1 MIYGNTQELIE
12 LLKKNGVWA
21 KKDLGQN
28 FLVNP
33 EILEKIIGAADLKK
47 SDSVVE
53 IGPGPGILTIELAKR
68 AATVRTIEL
77 DAAIIPLLQENIRP
91 YTNVELET
99 GNALRAKLP
108 EQPYKLVANIPYYIT
123 SPLISHFLN
132 VQKNDGMRP
141 SIIVLL
147 VQKEVAEKICAKD
160 GEHTVLSLQVQV
172 FGKPSIVSAVG
183 KSSFY
188 PQPKVDSA
196 ILKIEVYPVPLI
208 ADIPL
213 FLSLIK
219 KLFAQRRKT
228 LLNTLQNQMK
238 FTRAAAEELLKTCA
252 IEPNRRPQSL
262 TMNEWEKMVQEI
274 EKTATS

>member
-1 MIYGNTQELIE
+1 
-12 LLKKNGVWA
+12 
-21 KKDLGQN
+21 
-28 FLVNP
+28 
-33 EILEKIIGAADLKK
+33 
-47 SDSVVE
+47 
-53 IGPGPGILTIELAKR
+53 
-68 AATVRTIEL
+68 
-77 DAAIIPLLQENIRP
+77 
-91 YTNVELET
+91 
-99 GNALRAKLP
+99 
-108 EQPYKLVANIPYYIT
+108 
-123 SPLISHFLN
+123 
-132 VQKNDGMRP
+132 MRP